1 MGRVVIFGVYGRPVP
16 KGRPRVTRHGTYTP
30 KSTQVFESAIRAA
43 WLEKGEKP
51 FEDGEALEVM
61 VNAYFSIPSGTPK
74 SNREKLHLTPYLK
87 RGDIDNIIK
96 AVLDALN
103 GCAYKD
109 DSAVVSVC
117 GRKFYTD
124 GEPFTAV
131 TICSVEVDHEL

>member
-1 MGRVVIFGVYGRPVP
+1 MERVVLFTV
-16 KGRPRVTRHGTYTP
+16 
-30 KSTQVFESAIRAA
+30 KSTQIFEGEIRAA
-43 WLEKGEKP
+43 WLKCGEKP
-51 FEDGEALEVM
+51 FEDGEALDVM
-61 VNAYFSIPSGTPK
+61 VNAYYPIPSGTAK
-74 SNREKLHLTPYLK
+74 SKRQKLHLTPYLK

-96 AVLDALN
+96 AVLDALK

-109 DSAVVSVC
+109 DSAVFSVC

>member
-109 DSAVVSVC
+109 DSAVFSVC

>member
-74 SNREKLHLTPYLK
+74 SNRKKLHLTPYLK

-103 GCAYKD
+103 GYAYKD
-109 DSAVVSVC
+109 DSAVFSVY
-117 GRKFYTD
+117 GRKIYTM

-131 TICSVEVDHEL
+131 TISSVEVDHEL